1 MKESGIWEKFFSV
14 KISPL
19 KTHKIVSICG
29 LKLKFRCDGNRKALE
44 KLRATIR
51 ENSVLIVETNTCHYE
66 VIPGY
71 AKYFSELGYNVD
83 VAVYDG
89 GQLDFLCEAVP
100 TVRVFTL
107 GEKDMDKLLGA
118 APIRAY
124 HYILFSSAIKYVDG
138 VEVNS
143 PKMPLVTSYYHNIAA
158 DQKKMIFVQHHME
171 RQGINRNQIALA
183 DLHNR
188 YSDNFYMVNPHYFG
202 NVKITPKNDGVTD
215 FIVVGGISPRRKNY
229 ELLLSTVRRL
239 AASGDFEFLVVAELR
254 GDFDRLCPAAGTG
267 ETGR

>member
-89 GQLDFLCEAVP
+89 GQLDFEICRTLSESDAAV
-100 TVRVFTL
+100 
-107 GEKDMDKLLGA
+107 
-118 APIRAY
+118 
-124 HYILFSSAIKYVDG
+124 
-138 VEVNS
+138 
-143 PKMPLVTSYYHNIAA
+143 
-158 DQKKMIFVQHHME
+158 
-171 RQGINRNQIALA
+171 
-183 DLHNR
+183 
-188 YSDNFYMVNPHYFG
+188 
-202 NVKITPKNDGVTD
+202 
-215 FIVVGGISPRRKNY
+215 
-229 ELLLSTVRRL
+229 
-239 AASGDFEFLVVAELR
+239 
-254 GDFDRLCPAAGTG
+254 
-267 ETGR
+267 

>member
-100 TVRVFTL
+100 L
-107 GEKDMDKLLGA
+107 PS
-118 APIRAY
+118 APIIIFCSVPPSNMSTGWRS
-124 HYILFSSAIKYVDG
+124 IL
-138 VEVNS
+138 
-143 PKMPLVTSYYHNIAA
+143 
-158 DQKKMIFVQHHME
+158 
-171 RQGINRNQIALA
+171 
-183 DLHNR
+183 
-188 YSDNFYMVNPHYFG
+188 
-202 NVKITPKNDGVTD
+202 
-215 FIVVGGISPRRKNY
+215 RKC
-229 ELLLSTVRRL
+229 RL
-239 AASGDFEFLVVAELR
+239 
-254 GDFDRLCPAAGTG
+254 
-267 ETGR
+267 

>member
-107 GEKDMDKLLGA
+107 GEKDMD
-118 APIRAY
+118 
-124 HYILFSSAIKYVDG
+124 
-138 VEVNS
+138 
-143 PKMPLVTSYYHNIAA
+143 
-158 DQKKMIFVQHHME
+158 
-171 RQGINRNQIALA
+171 
-183 DLHNR
+183 
-188 YSDNFYMVNPHYFG
+188 
-202 NVKITPKNDGVTD
+202 
-215 FIVVGGISPRRKNY
+215 
-229 ELLLSTVRRL
+229 
-239 AASGDFEFLVVAELR
+239 
-254 GDFDRLCPAAGTG
+254 
-267 ETGR
+267 

>member
-100 TVRVFTL
+100 TVGVHARRK
-107 GEKDMDKLLGA
+107 GHGQA
-118 APIRAY
+118 ARRRSHPRLSLY
-124 HYILFSSAIKYVDG
+124 
-138 VEVNS
+138 
-143 PKMPLVTSYYHNIAA
+143 
-158 DQKKMIFVQHHME
+158 FVQFRH
-171 RQGINRNQIALA
+171 QIC
-183 DLHNR
+183 R
-188 YSDNFYMVNPHYFG
+188 R
-202 NVKITPKNDGVTD
+202 
-215 FIVVGGISPRRKNY
+215 GGGQFSENAACDQ
-229 ELLLSTVRRL
+229 LL
-239 AASGDFEFLVVAELR
+239 
-254 GDFDRLCPAAGTG
+254 P
-267 ETGR
+267 